1 MISGL
6 LLGIVLSVR
15 TDWFHNVVSLPS
27 PLVSNDFGTFI
38 IIIIIIIIPDVIIV
52 ITVAAVFKVSLS
64 ISNRR
69 HSSSF
74 LLSQRATALHHVVTS
89 VDFAV
94 TSSLAQCSITTA
106 AVDKISEA
114 LCM

>member
-27 PLVSNDFGTFI
+27 PLVSNDFGTF
-38 IIIIIIIIPDVIIV
+38 IIIIIIPDVIIV